1 MKIRLEKVDDHEA
14 IGALLREAFIG
25 NEDELVMKIR
35 ASSDWIP
42 ELTFVAETEGKVV
55 GHIMASQCLLDDVPM
70 IALAPLAVLPA
81 NQSQG
86 IGHLLVNAMIEQAQ
100 HRVEP
105 GIIVLGHPT
114 YYAKFGFEVASQYGI
129 AAPFDCPEEAYRVKW
144 TGKTRLSG
152 MVNYSAAFD

>member
-1 MKIRLEKVDDHEA
+1 MKIRLEKVEDHEA
-14 IGALLREAFIG
+14 IDVLLRQAFTG
-25 NEDELVMKIR
+25 NENELVMKIR

-55 GHIMASQCLLDDVPM
+55 GHIMASRCVLDDIPM

-81 NQSQG
+81 YQSQG
-86 IGHLLVNAMIEQAQ
+86 IGHLLVDEMIEQAK

-105 GIIVLGHPT
+105 GIIVLGHPA
-114 YYAKFGFEVASQYGI
+114 YYAKFGFEVASQYGV

-152 MVNYSAAFD
+152 VVSYNSAFD